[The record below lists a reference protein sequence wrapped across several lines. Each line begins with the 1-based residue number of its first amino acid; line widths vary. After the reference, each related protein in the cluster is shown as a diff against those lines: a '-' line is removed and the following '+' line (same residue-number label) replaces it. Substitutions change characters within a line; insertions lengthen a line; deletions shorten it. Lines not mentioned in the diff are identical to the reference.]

1 MDIRNVGNQSNVDR
15 LGERTK
21 RADGKRAEQA
31 PTAAVRGDDARISD
45 AGRETAASIA
55 QLTERAKSDDGDRE
69 ALVAAARERLL
80 SGELDTQV
88 VFAATAGRLAD
99 GGFLS

>member
-1 MDIRNVGNQSNVDR
+1 MDIRNVSNQGNVDR
-15 LGERTK
+15 LGERTT

-31 PTAAVRGDDARISD
+31 PTAAVRADDARISD
-45 AGRETAASIA
+45 AGRETAAAIA
-55 QLTERAKSDDGDRE
+55 LLTERAKTDDSDRD